1 MGSSAGSE
9 SVQCLGGLGRL
20 QERSRDSFCRRDCH
34 DWTMVSGGGGGGG
47 FKWAVPEV
55 SFKGMFN
62 FHSLF
67 LKSNF
72 LQRHEE

>member
-1 MGSSAGSE
+1 MF
-9 SVQCLGGLGRL
+9 GGPLPLLETQRWL
-20 QERSRDSFCRRDCH
+20 LFQERLSQLDYGVWWRG
-34 DWTMVSGGGGGGG
+34 VE
-47 FKWAVPEV
+47 WAVPEV

-67 LKSNF
+67 LKSHF